1 MSKINIVLDSTMLDT
16 FMSCECKFNY
26 RFNMNKVTVDKADP
40 LERGSLLHLGYET
53 YFNGIKRGKN
63 FKERIDE
70 SLAVIRSESALTN
83 LESSKV
89 DQLIVAFNES
99 CTYYQSRDEQMEVLA
114 VEQPFSYVLY
124 EDEVIRIVMIGKID
138 LLVNEPG
145 YTNLPYDHKS
155 YEREYP
161 LDRKAN
167 QFCNYS
173 YACGSNYLMVNKV
186 GLQKTLSIPQKHKRV
201 PLSYDPLF
209 HEQWKQNVI
218 DWSYR
223 YLECV
228 QNGRWPLNITSC
240 TKYNRPCEYTE
251 VCDSSGLEAKIYKLE
266 ANFNIAPPW
275 DVSKSLGERSD
286 K

>member
-1 MSKINIVLDSTMLDT
+1 MSKYNICLDSTMLDT
-16 FMSCECKFNY
+16 LMSCECKFNY
-26 RFNMNKVTVDKADP
+26 RFNLNKVTVEKADP

-53 YFNGIKRGKN
+53 YFNGVKNGKN

-70 SLAVIRSESALTN
+70 SLAVIRSESTLTE
-83 LESSKV
+83 LPTEKV
-89 DQLIVAFNES
+89 DRLIIAFNES
-99 CTYYQSRDEQMEVLA
+99 CEYYQSRDEQMEVLA
-114 VEQPFSYVLY
+114 VEQAFSYVLY
-124 EDEVIRIVMIGKID
+124 EDEIIKIVMIGKID

-173 YACGSNYLMVNKV
+173 YATGSNYLMVNKV
-186 GLQKTLSIPQKHKRV
+186 GLQTTLPVIKKHKRI

-209 HEQWKQNVI
+209 HAQWKENIVK
-218 DWSYR
+218 WSYR

-228 QNGRWPLNITSC
+228 QTNEWPLNVTSC
-240 TKYNRPCEYTE
+240 SKYNRPCEYTE
-251 VCDSSGLEAKIYKLE
+251 VCDSSGIEAKLYKLE
-266 ANFNIAPPW
+266 ANFNVAPIW
-275 DVSKSLGERSD
+275 DVSKSLGMRDD